1 MTTCE
6 LRASPTFLVILY
18 SHSLLN
24 MDRPAMTKAGAVG
37 MFWMRALNAA
47 PPDRWAATISI
58 SFCPLAA
65 PTPTP
70 VASKVM
76 ARKSD
81 PMASNLP
88 WPYGWS
94 SSGGNRPIWT
104 AHKVIKSENRSDSEC
119 PASATNADEWHVTP
133 TAAFPTDKSRLITT
147 PSNVTRSALL
157 SFLLKISRG
166 STRGVLCFAIPSRR
180 AWILDTTRITSRRTA
195 STRVRTVEVTANT
208 PTSERDRR
216 RFRTRAGPRMA
227 IAAKAIRAV
236 RRVIRRRN
244 LPVRVVGG
252 GGGWGTTLPLLS
264 A

>member
-6 LRASPTFLVILY
+6 LRASPTFMVILY
-18 SHSLLN
+18 SHSLLS

-37 MFWMRALNAA
+37 MLWTRALNAA
-47 PPDRWAATISI
+47 PPDRCAATISI

-76 ARKSD
+76 ARKSE

-94 SSGGNRPIWT
+94 SSGGRRPIWT
-104 AHKVIKSENRSDSEC
+104 AQRVMKSENRSDSEC

-133 TAAFPTDKSRLITT
+133 TTAFPTDRSRLITT

-157 SFLLKISRG
+157 SFLKISRG

-180 AWILDTTRITSRRTA
+180 AWIFDTIRITSRRTPSA
-195 STRVRTVEVTANT
+195 RVRTVEVRAKM
-208 PTSERDRR
+208 PTSERDRQ

-236 RRVIRRRN
+236 RRVMKRRN
-244 LPVRVVGG
+244 LPARVVGG
-252 GGGWGTTLPLLS
+252 AGGWAASMPFS